1 MAAAGDQVGDDAAM
15 TAEAV
20 RVTVRFI
27 TIMQRYSGEGRRE
40 VEMEVPPDPDQAVT
54 LIIERFQI
62 PWRDNLEKQARIFI
76 EGLTFGAFLESGLR
90 LKSGDTI
97 AFIPLSGG
105 G

>member
-1 MAAAGDQVGDDAAM
+1 M
-15 TAEAV
+15 TPDEV
-20 RVTVRFI
+20 HVTVRFI
-27 TIMQRYSGEGRRE
+27 TIMQKYSGEGQRE
-40 VEMEVPPDPDQAVT
+40 VEMELPPDPGQAVA

-62 PWRDNLEKQARIFI
+62 PWQDNLEKQARIFI
-76 EGLTFGAFLESGLR
+76 EGLTYDAFLESGLR